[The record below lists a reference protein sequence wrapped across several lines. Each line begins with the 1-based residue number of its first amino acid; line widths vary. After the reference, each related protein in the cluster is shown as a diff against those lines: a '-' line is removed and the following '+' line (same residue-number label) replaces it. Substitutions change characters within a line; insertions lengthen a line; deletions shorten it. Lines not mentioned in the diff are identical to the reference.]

1 MGDNK
6 EPFKK
11 KQGTEKQWGKKSR
24 TGRLVLVVREKK
36 SESVGETVKVK
47 ESVWIGGEEGAVVAA
62 LASRKHGLQTPVQAG
77 LYGCGWLS
85 RWARGCSLVLLC
97 GSAWSI

>member
-11 KQGTEKQWGKKSR
+11 KQGTEKQWGKKNLYW
-24 TGRLVLVVREKK
+24 TIG
-36 SESVGETVKVK
+36 VGEVKVK
-47 ESVWIGGEEGAVVAA
+47 ESAWIRGVEGAVVDA

-77 LYGCGWLS
+77 LYCSGWLS
-85 RWARGCSLVLLC
+85 RWARGCS
-97 GSAWSI
+97 A